1 MAFSM
6 SWTSRQMNFWSR
18 VPISGMASNPCS
30 TVEGG
35 GVDGGV
41 DGGGGVDGEWFADA
55 IGVEAAG
62 IGDVSANPTGSAS
75 IEIP

>member
-1 MAFSM
+1 M
-6 SWTSRQMNFWSR
+6 
-18 VPISGMASNPCS
+18 
-30 TVEGG
+30 
-35 GVDGGV
+35 DGGV
-41 DGGGGVDGEWFADA
+41 DGGGGVDGEWFAVA